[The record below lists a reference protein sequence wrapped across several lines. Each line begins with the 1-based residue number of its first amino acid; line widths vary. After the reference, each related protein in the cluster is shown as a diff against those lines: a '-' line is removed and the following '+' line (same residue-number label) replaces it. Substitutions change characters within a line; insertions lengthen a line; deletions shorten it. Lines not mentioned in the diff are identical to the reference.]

1 MSKRLVLALAA
12 VVVVAAVAVGGW
24 WAFFRS
30 DAPSAVGID
39 RATESL
45 DRPDPKAPAS
55 PLAGTWTVDRSI
67 GSFSAF
73 SSTFAGFRVQEVLAS
88 IGAKTVVGRT
98 PNVTGQMTFAG
109 STVTAA
115 DFTVDMTTLTTDD
128 SRRDNAIRSQAI
140 ETVRFPTAQFRL
152 TTPIP
157 LPSVPADGVE
167 ITVPAT
173 GALTLHGVTR
183 DVTIPL
189 TAKRQGPVIAVVGS
203 LEVAFADY
211 AIEKPRAAIVVS
223 VEDRAVMELQL
234 FLTRTA

>member
-1 MSKRLVLALAA
+1 MSRRLVVVLVA

-45 DRPDPKAPAS
+45 DRSDPKAPVS
-55 PLAGTWTVDRSI
+55 PLDGTWTVDRSI
-67 GSFSAF
+67 GTFSDF
-73 SSTFAGFRVQEVLAS
+73 SSAFAGFRVQEVLAT

-128 SRRDNAIRSQAI
+128 ARRDNAIRSQAI
-140 ETVRFPTAQFRL
+140 ETTRFPTAQFRL
-152 TTPIP
+152 TTPIA
-157 LPSVPADGVE
+157 LATVPAEGVE
-167 ITVPAT
+167 VTVPAT

-189 TAKRQGPVIAVVGS
+189 TAKRQGAVIAVVGS

-211 AIEKPRAAIVVS
+211 AIDKPRAAVVVS
-223 VEDRAVMELQL
+223 VEDRAVIELQL
-234 FLTRTA
+234 FLTKTA